1 MRSGNDTRLFLILA
15 LSYSLLIVYGSLY
28 PLSGWRVPATGWLPD
43 RLLPGFSGTDMVL
56 NLLVYMPLG
65 FLWAGYRRLRG
76 GGVLLPVLLLAA
88 GVSLLLEGL
97 QHFLPGRT
105 ASGLDSLLNIMGAGL
120 GAALQTGAQA
130 GPLAWLRSRQA
141 RWLRDDSDTPL
152 AAAGLA
158 VLLWV
163 FIELSPLLPDLS
175 PGGIRQSLLPLY
187 NGLRNPA
194 LLDLHATFMR
204 LGLVLAFA
212 LVLLQLLRPEQPR
225 LRLLA
230 LLLPALLAARV
241 LVSGRQLTLDVLLG
255 TLLAL
260 GVVLLLRRRES
271 VWPWFGAAAALAGY
285 LLAQTQVEASAARL
299 HPFNWRPFSLQI
311 SHGFG
316 LTDVAAQLWPFLV
329 LGLCLRLT
337 PLARAGSLLLW
348 SGMLAIAALSLG
360 LEWQQRGLPGRQG
373 DITDVI
379 LALLGWLLA
388 WLLATPGTRPRPVR
402 QPLAAGQAL
411 YAFSLLLAAS
421 LVATLL
427 IQPQAGNAGQELK
440 PREIPAPESL
450 PAAELPGF
458 RMEHPRL
465 PYPTP
470 QQLEII
476 RAENPNYLE
485 QLQRRASD
493 ANRRHHRVFD
503 AVMAEVLVPGSQ
515 DLDQL
520 HAELLE
526 LKLSWR
532 GNQQTKPLAM
542 AYDWLYHKWS
552 EPQRASLLEKTLDG
566 CEYQIRFIRR
576 NQLSPYNVY
585 LYNSPFQALMACAIA
600 VHGEHPRAEPVMNFT
615 HHYWKETVLPAWR
628 QVMGENGGWHEGAE
642 YVAIG
647 IGDAV
652 FQLPNMWRAAT
663 GEDLFASDP
672 GLRGFADFLV
682 HRKRPDGE
690 DIHIGDGGLYENN
703 VPDAAALGVELKHPG
718 VYSLGGCPNPKRP
731 KPLSWPWGPLPDDRL
746 CQPEARRS
754 LPLDHYADGI
764 GLLLARSDWSP
775 DATFVSFKAGDNYW
789 SHMHLDQGAFTLYKG
804 GALAIDSG
812 IYPRQYGSDHH
823 LNYAYQSIAHN
834 LVTVTDPADTEPRH
848 QGNKVRRIYNDGGQR
863 RIGSGWG
870 LAAPL
875 SPEHWQEQYDIY
887 HTAVTLAVHRDA
899 GAAVKLADL
908 TPAYTNR
915 LSGKG
920 TFAHRTRRVESWR
933 RAFVYDR
940 HQDAVIVFDR
950 VEATRADF
958 TKRWLL
964 HSQTEPRLEGS
975 DFLIELPAEADRPG
989 HAGGR
994 LTGRIL
1000 LPERPR
1006 VARIGGEGKEFWL
1019 GDRNYDDDGAVYERI
1034 ARRDE
1039 RDRTLE
1045 PGAWRLEVSPSAPAR
1060 VDHYLV
1066 VMLPA
1071 LLDETRVTAIRR
1083 LPDRADAVGCELR
1096 TGERRSQ
1103 WWFARD
1109 GSQVELIRY
1118 DKEGEIERRIIR

>member
-1 MRSGNDTRLFLILA
+1 R
-15 LSYSLLIVYGSLY
+15 
-28 PLSGWRVPATGWLPD
+28 PAAGWLPD
-43 RLLPGFSGTDMVL
+43 SLLPGFNAADALL
-56 NLLVYMPLG
+56 NLLVYMPFG
-65 FLWAGYRRLRG
+65 FLWAGHQRRRG
-76 GGVLLPVLLLAA
+76 HAGLTPVLLLAA
-88 GVSLLLEGL
+88 GTSLGLEAL

-105 ASGLDSLLNIMGAGL
+105 TSGLDSLLNITGAGL
-120 GAALQTGAQA
+120 GALLATGTRTGLPGWLQ
-130 GPLAWLRSRQA
+130 RQRL
-141 RWLRDDSDTPL
+141 RWLRDDAP
-152 AAAGLA
+152 AAAAALT
-158 VLLWV
+158 VLLWL

-175 PGGIRQSLLPLY
+175 PGGIRHSLLPLY

-194 LLDLHATFMR
+194 LLDLQATLAR

-212 LVLLQLLRPEQPR
+212 LALLQLLKPQQPR

-241 LVSGRQLTLDVLLG
+241 LISGSQLSLDLVLG
-255 TLLAL
+255 TLLGFGL
-260 GVVLLLRRRES
+260 VLLLRRREPL
-271 VWPWFGAAAALAGY
+271 WPWVGAAAALCGY
-285 LLAQTQVEASAARL
+285 ILAQGQVDAGAAQL
-299 HPFNWRPFSLQI
+299 HPFNWRPFSPQI

-316 LTDVAAQLWPFLV
+316 LTDVAAQLWPFLA
-329 LGLCLRLT
+329 LGLFLRQT

-348 SGMLAIAALSLG
+348 SGMLAIAALSFG

-388 WLLATPGTRPRPVR
+388 WLLSAPQPAPRPLR
-402 QPLAAGQAL
+402 PLAASQAL
-411 YAFSLLLAAS
+411 YAFGILLAAS
-421 LVATLL
+421 LAATLL
-427 IQPQAGNAGQELK
+427 IRPQAGNAGQELQV
-440 PREIPAPESL
+440 REIPAPEGL

-458 RMEHPRL
+458 RMAHPRL

-470 QQLEII
+470 RQLDII
-476 RAENPNYLE
+476 RAENPHYLE
-485 QLQRRASD
+485 HLQRRASD

-515 DLDQL
+515 DLGQL

-526 LKLSWR
+526 LELRWR

-542 AYDWLYHKWS
+542 AYDWLYDKWS
-552 EPQRASLLEKTLDG
+552 EAQRASLLEKTLDA

-585 LYNSPFQALMACAIA
+585 LYNNPFQALMACAIA
-600 VHGEHPRAEPVMNFT
+600 VHGDHPRAGAVMNFT
-615 HHYWKETVLPAWR
+615 HHYWKHSVLPVWR
-628 QVMGENGGWHEGAE
+628 QVMGANGGWHEGAE

-663 GEDLFASDP
+663 GEDLFASEP

-690 DIHIGDGGLYENN
+690 DIHIGDGGLYENS
-703 VPDAAALGVELKHPG
+703 VPDAAALGVELNHPAA
-718 VYSLGGCPNPKRP
+718 YSLDGCPNPKRP
-731 KPLSWPWGPLPDDRL
+731 QPLSWPWGPLPDTGL
-746 CQPEARRS
+746 CRPEARQQ
-754 LPLDHYADGI
+754 LPLSHYADGV

-775 DATFVSFKAGDNYW
+775 EATFVTFKAGDNYW
-789 SHMHLDQGAFTLYKG
+789 SHMHLDQGAFTIYKG

-812 IYPRQYGSDHH
+812 IYPQQYGSDHH
-823 LNYAYQSIAHN
+823 MNYAYQSIAHN
-834 LVTVTDPADTEPRH
+834 VITVTDPADTVPRH
-848 QGNKVRRIYNDGGQR
+848 QSDRIRHIHNDGGQR

-875 SPEHWQEQYDIY
+875 DLEHWREQYDLY
-887 HTAVTLAVHRDA
+887 HTGETLAVYRDA

-920 TFAHRTRRVESWR
+920 TFAHRTRRVESLR

-940 HQDAVIVFDR
+940 VQDAVIVFDR

-964 HSQTEPRLEGS
+964 HSQTEPRVEGS
-975 DFLIELPAEADRPG
+975 EFLIELPPGQDRPG

-994 LTGRIL
+994 LEGHIL
-1000 LPERPR
+1000 LPEQPR
-1006 VARIGGEGKEFWL
+1006 IQRIGGEGQEFRL
-1019 GDRNYDDDGAVYERI
+1019 GDRNYDDDGAVYTRI
-1034 ARRDE
+1034 AKRDE
-1039 RDRTLE
+1039 RGRTLE

-1060 VDHYLV
+1060 LDHYLV
-1066 VMLPA
+1066 VMLPS
-1071 LLDETRVTAIRR
+1071 LLDAGRATEARR
-1083 LPDRADAVGCELR
+1083 LPDRDNAVGCEIR
-1096 TGERRSQ
+1096 SGERRSQ

-1109 GSQVELIRY
+1109 GSQVELVRF

>member
-1 MRSGNDTRLFLILA
+1 
-15 LSYSLLIVYGSLY
+15 
-28 PLSGWRVPATGWLPD
+28 
-43 RLLPGFSGTDMVL
+43 
-56 NLLVYMPLG
+56 
-65 FLWAGYRRLRG
+65 
-76 GGVLLPVLLLAA
+76 
-88 GVSLLLEGL
+88 
-97 QHFLPGRT
+97 
-105 ASGLDSLLNIMGAGL
+105 
-120 GAALQTGAQA
+120 
-130 GPLAWLRSRQA
+130 
-141 RWLRDDSDTPL
+141 
-152 AAAGLA
+152 
-158 VLLWV
+158 
-163 FIELSPLLPDLS
+163 
-175 PGGIRQSLLPLY
+175 
-187 NGLRNPA
+187 
-194 LLDLHATFMR
+194 
-204 LGLVLAFA
+204 
-212 LVLLQLLRPEQPR
+212 QLLRPEQPR

-241 LVSGRQLTLDVLLG
+241 LVSGRQLTLDVVLG

-260 GVVLLLRRRES
+260 GVVLLLRRREA
-271 VWPWFGAAAALAGY
+271 VWPWLGAAAVLAGY
-285 LLAQTQVEASAARL
+285 MLAQTQVEASAARL

-348 SGMLAIAALSLG
+348 SGMLVIAALSLG

-388 WLLATPGTRPRPVR
+388 WLLAAPVSRTRRSAR

-421 LVATLL
+421 LATTLL
-427 IQPQAGNAGQELK
+427 IRPQAGNAGQELQV
-440 PREIPAPESL
+440 REIPAPESL

-458 RMEHPRL
+458 RLAHPRL

-476 RAENPNYLE
+476 RAENPKYLE

-503 AVMAEVLVPGSQ
+503 AVMAEVLIPGSQ
-515 DLDQL
+515 NLDQL

-532 GNQQTKPLAM
+532 GQQQTKPLAM
-542 AYDWLYHKWS
+542 AYDWLYDKWS
-552 EPQRASLLEKTLDG
+552 EAQRASLLAKTLDA

-600 VHGEHPRAEPVMNFT
+600 VYGEHPRAEPVMNFT
-615 HHYWKETVLPAWR
+615 HYYWKGVVLPVWR
-628 QVMGENGGWHEGAE
+628 QVMGEHGGWHEGAE
-642 YVAIG
+642 YVGIG

-663 GEDLFASDP
+663 GEDLFKSEP

-690 DIHIGDGGLYENN
+690 DIRIGDGGLYENRI
-703 VPDAAALGVELKHPG
+703 PDSAALGIEFNHPA
-718 VYSLGGCPNPKRP
+718 VYSLDGCPSPKRP
-731 KPLSWPWGPLPDDRL
+731 QPLSWPWGPLPDTAL
-746 CQPEARRS
+746 CRPEARQK
-754 LPLDHYADGI
+754 LPLSHYADGI

-775 DATFVSFKAGDNYW
+775 EATFVTFKAGDNYW
-789 SHMHLDQGAFTLYKG
+789 SHMHLDQGAFTIYKG

-812 IYPRQYGSDHH
+812 IYPQKYGSDHH
-823 LNYAYQSIAHN
+823 MNYAYQSIAHN
-834 LVTVTDPADTEPRH
+834 LITVTDPADTVPRH
-848 QGNKVRRIYNDGGQR
+848 QGDGIRHIYNDGGQR

-875 SPEHWQEQYDIY
+875 DLEHWREQYDIY
-887 HTAVTLAVHRDA
+887 HTAETLALYRDA

-940 HQDAVIVFDR
+940 YQDAVIVFDR

-964 HSQTEPRLEGS
+964 HTQTEPRLEGG
-975 DFLIELPAEADRPG
+975 DFLIELPAEADHPG
-989 HAGGR
+989 RAGGR

-1006 VARIGGEGKEFWL
+1006 IERIGGEGKEFWL
-1019 GDRNYDDDGAVYERI
+1019 GDRNYDDGGSVYERI
-1034 ARRDE
+1034 ASRTE
-1039 RDRTLE
+1039 RGRTLE

-1060 VDHYLV
+1060 LDHYLV

-1071 LLDETRVTAIRR
+1071 LLDQRRDTEVHR
-1083 LPDRADAVGCELR
+1083 LPDRENAVGCEIR
-1096 TGERRSQ
+1096 SGERRSQ

-1109 GSQVELIRY
+1109 GSQVELVRF